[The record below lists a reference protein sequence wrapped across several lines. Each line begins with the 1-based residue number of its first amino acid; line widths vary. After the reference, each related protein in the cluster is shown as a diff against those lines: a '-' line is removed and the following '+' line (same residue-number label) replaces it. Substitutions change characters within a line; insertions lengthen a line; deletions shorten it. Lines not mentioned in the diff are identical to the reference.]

1 MKGKGL
7 ESNAIERSFPFHFS
21 TENKLTI
28 LIMLWIIDK
37 IIMIILFWA
46 MKQSADTLLIL
57 MNACNSTQTPKLSAQ
72 KLGDCTKRQSVG

>member
-1 MKGKGL
+1 MEGKES
-7 ESNAIERSFPFHFS
+7 ESNAIECSFPFHFS

-46 MKQSADTLLIL
+46 IKQ
-57 MNACNSTQTPKLSAQ
+57 
-72 KLGDCTKRQSVG
+72 

>member
-46 MKQSADTLLIL
+46 MKQ
-57 MNACNSTQTPKLSAQ
+57 
-72 KLGDCTKRQSVG
+72 